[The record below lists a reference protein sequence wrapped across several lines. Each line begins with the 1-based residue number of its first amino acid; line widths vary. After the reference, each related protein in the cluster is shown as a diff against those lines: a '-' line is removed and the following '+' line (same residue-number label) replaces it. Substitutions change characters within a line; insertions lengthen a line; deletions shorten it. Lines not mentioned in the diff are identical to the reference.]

1 VPPSRFALLRPA
13 AALLLAAALGACGSA
28 AGPSPSE
35 SLSPAPTPT
44 PVATPTVEPT
54 PTPTSTPTPTL
65 TPSPSPTPFHV
76 ISASDCNPSEVPSA
90 SPVPTPAPRA
100 GSKFVLHVPI
110 LLYHRVIPQSLA
122 GSSNRGLVVPP
133 STFTAQLD
141 KLKQAGWHT
150 ITLGQLA
157 DDLAAGLTPVP
168 KTFVITIDDGWADGY
183 THALPILQKEGFV
196 ATFFVVAGRIDQ
208 GSFLSADQIRG
219 LEAAGMEVGNHTLS
233 HLTLTHIKAVR
244 AIHEVDSGAATLAE
258 VLGHWPTVFAYPS
271 GRATAGVEGIVAACQ
286 STKIA
291 VIEGMGTYESWANRF
306 AIPRISVSAGVAPS
320 SVLLWV
326 QNPWLPKSMR

>member
-1 VPPSRFALLRPA
+1 MDCDPA
-13 AALLLAAALGACGSA
+13 
-28 AGPSPSE
+28 
-35 SLSPAPTPT
+35 
-44 PVATPTVEPT
+44 
-54 PTPTSTPTPTL
+54 
-65 TPSPSPTPFHV
+65 
-76 ISASDCNPSEVPSA
+76 EVPSA
-90 SPVPTPAPRA
+90 VPVPTPAPRA

-122 GSSNRGLVVPP
+122 GNSNRGLVVPP
-133 STFTAQLD
+133 STFTAQLEALR
-141 KLKQAGWHT
+141 KAGWHT

-157 DDLAAGLTPVP
+157 GDLAAGLTPVP

-183 THALPILQKEGFV
+183 THALPILQQEGMV
-196 ATFFVVAGRIDQ
+196 ATFFVVAGRINQ
-208 GSFLSADQIRG
+208 GSFLSADQIRA
-219 LEAAGMEVGNHTLS
+219 LEAAGMEIGNHTLT
-233 HLTLTHIKAVR
+233 HLTLSHIKAVR

-271 GRATAGVEGIVAACQ
+271 GKATAGVERIVEACQ

-306 AIPRISVSAGVAPS
+306 AIPRLSVSAGVAPS

-326 QNPWLPKSMR
+326 QNPWLPASMR